1 MRLLDRLNPQE
12 DRKHGQGREF
22 MNSLL
27 AEIRSRLERLSE
39 AQHRLARDRRILS
52 DAATRLRLGRSA
64 EVVLAEIRD
73 QRAEPGATKGLLRH
87 SAHCP
92 SASAID
98 WPHRGLGVKTGGT
111 GQRVKE
117 RERMDEVRRCRR

>member
-1 MRLLDRLNPQE
+1 
-12 DRKHGQGREF
+12 

-64 EVVLAEIRD
+64 EVVLAEIRE
-73 QRAEPGATKGLLRH
+73 QSPELLRDYCDIQLTVP
-87 SAHCP
+87 AHLRSIGRIVAP
-92 SASAID
+92 A
-98 WPHRGLGVKTGGT
+98 
-111 GQRVKE
+111 
-117 RERMDEVRRCRR
+117 

>member
-1 MRLLDRLNPQE
+1 
-12 DRKHGQGREF
+12 

-64 EVVLAEIRD
+64 EVVLAEIRE
-73 QRAEPGATKGLLRH
+73 QSPELLRDYCDIQLTVP
-87 SAHCP
+87 AHLR
-92 SASAID
+92 SIGRIVASA
-98 WPHRGLGVKTGGT
+98 
-111 GQRVKE
+111 
-117 RERMDEVRRCRR
+117 

>member
-1 MRLLDRLNPQE
+1 
-12 DRKHGQGREF
+12 

-64 EVVLAEIRD
+64 EVVLAEIRE
-73 QRAEPGATKGLLRH
+73 QSPELLRDYCDIQLTLTAAPLR
-87 SAHCP
+87 SIGRLA
-92 SASAID
+92 ASA
-98 WPHRGLGVKTGGT
+98 
-111 GQRVKE
+111 
-117 RERMDEVRRCRR
+117 

>member
-1 MRLLDRLNPQE
+1 
-12 DRKHGQGREF
+12 

-64 EVVLAEIRD
+64 EVVLAEIRE
-73 QRAEPGATKGLLRH
+73 QSPELLRDYCDIRLTVPANLR
-87 SAHCP
+87 SIGRIV
-92 SASAID
+92 ASA
-98 WPHRGLGVKTGGT
+98 
-111 GQRVKE
+111 
-117 RERMDEVRRCRR
+117 

>member
-1 MRLLDRLNPQE
+1 VDDDRQ
-12 DRKHGQGREF
+12 HGQGREF

-64 EVVLAEIRD
+64 EVVLAEIRE
-73 QRAEPGATKGLLRH
+73 QSPELLRDYCDIQLTVP
-87 SAHCP
+87 AHLR
-92 SASAID
+92 SIGRIVASA
-98 WPHRGLGVKTGGT
+98 
-111 GQRVKE
+111 
-117 RERMDEVRRCRR
+117 